1 MQVQR
6 IVINREV
13 FRVVVLVATLTVAA
27 TGFTAEANRVAD
39 AAERNESD
47 VVRALIEEGVD
58 VKSTQPDG
66 ATALHW
72 AAYWDQVQMAQR
84 LITAGAEVDA
94 KNDLAITPLVLA
106 CRNGSDAM
114 VQVLLRAGADARSVG
129 QAGETVLMTCARTG
143 PVSSVMKLLAGGA
156 DPNATEQD
164 RGQTALMWAAAGN
177 HVAVVKALVEAG
189 ADLTARS
196 QDGFTPLLFSARAGA
211 IEVARLLVEAGADV
225 DQVTPDGYSPLLV
238 AAASI
243 DAVTGS
249 DYRLVVSQSPHE
261 ELARYFLDHGADR
274 NKSDQFGMTALHFAV
289 DTEKMTLLKALL
301 ETGAE
306 PNAVLTRPLPFRR
319 GDYVSRNAYDGASP
333 FWLATRDANLEMMR
347 VLLNAGADPFLAN
360 AAGVTPLMVASGL
373 GENDARRPP
382 DDLVLQAVRLLLDH
396 GANVSATNRGG
407 QTALHGAAAMWEDQ
421 VIQLLVD
428 RGADVNVEDKR
439 GRTPL
444 YLVERSNA
452 NAPSESTAALL
463 RRLGS
468 REPVALQ

>member
-1 MQVQR
+1 MVMR
-6 IVINREV
+6 REM
-13 FRVVVLVATLTVAA
+13 FQMVVLVATLTVA
-27 TGFTAEANRVAD
+27 TSGITAEDHRLAD
-39 AAERNESD
+39 AAERNDSD
-47 VVRALIEEGVD
+47 VVRALVEEGVE
-58 VKSTQPDG
+58 VKSAQPDG

-72 AAYWDQVQMAQR
+72 AAYWDEVQMAQY

-129 QAGETVLMTCARTG
+129 QAGETVLMTCSRTG
-143 PVSSVMKLLAGGA
+143 PVSSVKKLLAGGA
-156 DPNATEQD
+156 DRDAAEHD

-189 ADLTARS
+189 SDLAARS
-196 QDGFTPLLFSARAGA
+196 QGGFTPLLFAARAGA
-211 IEVARLLVEAGADV
+211 IDVARLLVEAGADV
-225 DQVTPDGYSPLLV
+225 NAVTPDGHSPLLV

-249 DYRLVVSQSPHE
+249 DYRLVISQSPHE
-261 ELARYFLDHGADR
+261 EFALYLLDHGADR
-274 NKSDQFGMTALHFAV
+274 NQPNQFGMTALHFAV
-289 DTEKMTLLKALL
+289 DRNKMILLKALL

-333 FWLATRDANLEMMR
+333 FWLATRDANLSMMR
-347 VLLNAGADPFLAN
+347 VLLDAGADPFLAN
-360 AAGVTPLMVASGL
+360 AGGVTPLMVASGL
-373 GENDARRPP
+373 GGNDARRPP
-382 DDLVLQAVRLLLDH
+382 DDLVVQAVRFLLDR
-396 GANVSATNRGG
+396 GANVLATNRGG

-421 VIQLLVD
+421 VVQLLAD
-428 RGADVNVEDKR
+428 HGADVDVEDKR

-463 RRLGS
+463 RRLGA
-468 REPVALQ
+468 RDPVDLQ

>member
-6 IVINREV
+6 MGISREV

-27 TGFTAEANRVAD
+27 TGLTAEDYRVAD
-39 AAERNESD
+39 AAERNEPA

-58 VKSTQPDG
+58 VKSAQPDG

-72 AAYWDQVQMAQR
+72 AAYWDEVQTAQH

-94 KNDLAITPLVLA
+94 KNDLAVTPLVLA

-143 PVSSVMKLLAGGA
+143 LVSSVVKLLAGGA
-156 DPNATEQD
+156 DPGAAEHD

-177 HVAVVKALVEAG
+177 HVAAVKALVEAG

-196 QDGFTPLLFSARAGA
+196 QGGFTSLLFAARAGA
-211 IEVARLLVEAGADV
+211 IDVARLLVEAGADV
-225 DQVTPDGYSPLLV
+225 DAVTPDGYSPLLV

-261 ELARYFLDHGADR
+261 ELALYFLDHGADR
-274 NKSDQFGMTALHFAV
+274 NKPDQFGMTALHFAV
-289 DTEKMTLLKALL
+289 DREKMTLLKALL
-301 ETGAE
+301 EIGAE

-333 FWLATRDANLEMMR
+333 FWLATRDANLVMMR
-347 VLLNAGADPFLAN
+347 VLLDAGADPFLAN
-360 AAGVTPLMVASGL
+360 AAGVTPLMVVSGL
-373 GENDARRPP
+373 GGNDARRPP
-382 DDLVLQAVRLLLDH
+382 DDFVVQAVRFLLDR
-396 GANVSATNRGG
+396 GANVFATNRGG

-421 VIQLLVD
+421 IIQLLVD
-428 RGADVNVEDKR
+428 HGADVNVEDKR

-468 REPVALQ
+468 REPVVLQ